1 MAARNGLTAGQL
13 WRLRLRGA
21 SQCGV
26 KRRYDRH
33 VTDSDRF
40 GWLGK
45 PARPRIATSAVL
57 RVLWRMQGRT
67 RIVTAALY
75 DHPVGTELRVYLEP
89 ESANDLLNSHV
100 ERFDIG
106 VLETRAEALRAILL
120 EKGWTDAATVN

>member
-1 MAARNGLTAGQL
+1 
-13 WRLRLRGA
+13 
-21 SQCGV
+21 
-26 KRRYDRH
+26 
-33 VTDSDRF
+33 
-40 GWLGK
+40 
-45 PARPRIATSAVL
+45 
-57 RVLWRMQGRT
+57 MQGPT